1 MSLNTAT
8 VKLVRGSTITA
19 KIKADNGQI
28 QSSSNVTL
36 TTSAVA
42 SQNRLD
48 NLADVVEQDPADG
61 STLVYR
67 ASDDK
72 YVVQQ
77 LTLDNVTGNLD
88 GGTF

>member
-1 MSLNTAT
+1 MSLSNAT
-8 VKLVRGSTITA
+8 VRLVRGSTITA
-19 KIKADNGQI
+19 KIKSDNGQI
-28 QSSSNVTL
+28 QSTSNVTL
-36 TTSAVA
+36 TTAAVA

-48 NLADVVEQDPADG
+48 NLADVVEQDPVDG
-61 STLVYR
+61 STLIYR